1 MNFTPKRKASNIIML
16 ISAFV
21 IVSLILWNTNSFF
34 RKFKEEERLKMEI
47 WATAQLELI
56 QSSVD
61 QELGNLTLKVL
72 GNNTSTPMI
81 LMNQEGSYKTHNI
94 PEDKV
99 ADSAYI
105 QKRLP
110 SSRMKTNPY
119 R

>member
-1 MNFTPKRKASNIIML
+1 MNFNPKRKASNITLL

-34 RKFKEEERLKMEI
+34 KKFKEEERLKMEI

-61 QELGNLTLKVL
+61 QELGNLTLKVM

-81 LMNQEGSYKTHNI
+81 LVNEEGTIKTHNI
-94 PEDKV
+94 PEEK
-99 ADSAYI
+99 ASGFCLSTKENCPI
-105 QKRLP
+105 SK
-110 SSRMKTNPY
+110 
-119 R
+119 